1 MKLTKTIFHKHKNQ
15 TLQIEFEIYGE
26 QDETE
31 GDIVLTDPVILSIF
45 DEDTGEEVE
54 YLDAEQIIEEY
65 IDKNYSKLCRQLS
78 AE

>member
-31 GDIVLTDPVILSIF
+31 GDIILTDPVILSIF

-54 YLDAEQIIEEY
+54 FDASNLVEEY
-65 IDKNYSKLCRQLS
+65 VDRNYGKLCRQLS